1 MIRMRS
7 HRVILLFAFL
17 GILLANQLNQ
27 VNAKPDQEAQYDED
41 TLPQEDQ
48 EDGKQESPLQEDK
61 DNQYDVAT
69 ALKTLQEIQNAPE
82 GQKLQSLYWYR
93 RRFFR
98 RIIRSFYPYRWRR
111 YYRCFGYYY

>member
-1 MIRMRS
+1 MRS

-41 TLPQEDQ
+41 SLPQEDQ

-61 DNQYDVAT
+61 ETQFDVT
-69 ALKTLQEIQNAPE
+69 ASIKELQEIQNAPE

-98 RIIRSFYPYRWRR
+98 RFIRFWYPYRWRR
-111 YYRCFGYYY
+111 YYRCFGYRYYW